1 MILINKIRFIDLFAG
16 IGGFRIGLEK
26 NKFECVYSVEKDKH
40 CKETYYK
47 NFGEKPK
54 GDIKKID
61 AEDVPN
67 HDVLCAGFPCQPF
80 SISGKR
86 LGFEDTRG
94 TLFFDI
100 LRIAKEKRPKVLFLE
115 NVRYLTYHNDGETF
129 DTMIKLLEELNYT
142 VSWKVLNANNFGV
155 PQNRERVIII
165 ASQNGKKFD
174 FKKLE
179 NKPRPAIKDILDS
192 EGEFEYLDES
202 EYVIIDNPTLQK
214 RSGMK
219 FIGYRD
225 KNIRKK
231 GANPENL
238 HLSRVHRQP
247 NRIYSA
253 EGTHPTLNAQE
264 TSGRYFIYINNKVRK
279 LTINEC
285 FKVQGFPED
294 FKKVSSKTQLYKQI
308 GNSISPKMVKFIGKE
323 IKKQLFDIGESIENE
338 SYSNIA
344 VNL

>member
-1 MILINKIRFIDLFAG
+1 MNNNKKNKLTFVDLFAG

-26 NKFECVYSVEKDKH
+26 NGLECVDSVEKDKY
-40 CKETYYK
+40 CQKTYYK
-47 NFGEKPK
+47 NFGDKPK

-61 AEDVPN
+61 AKNIKEHN
-67 HDVLCAGFPCQPF
+67 ILTAGFPCQPF

-100 LRIAKEKRPKVLFLE
+100 LRIAKKKRPEVLFLE
-115 NVRYLTYHNDGETF
+115 NVRYLTYHDDGNTF
-129 DTMIKLLEELNYT
+129 KTMIRLIEELGYT

-165 ASQNGKKFD
+165 ASQSNKKFN
-174 FKKLE
+174 FNKL
-179 NKPRPAIKDILDS
+179 NKKPRPSIKDILDS
-192 EGEFEYLDES
+192 DGDFEYLDEDK
-202 EYVIIDNPTLQK
+202 YIIIDDPTLQT

-219 FIGYRD
+219 FVGYRD

-264 TSGRYFIYINNKVRK
+264 TSGRYFIYINGKVRK

-294 FKKVSSKTQLYKQI
+294 FKKISIKTQLYKQV
-308 GNSISPKMVKFIGKE
+308 GNSISPKMVEEIGKE
-323 IKKQLFDIGESIENE
+323 IKNQFF
-338 SYSNIA
+338 SN
-344 VNL
+344 